1 MYPLLDELA
10 STSQLFDKERERKKK
25 GILTEVIVFT
35 TSRSP
40 TVPLSCKIE

>member
-1 MYPLLDELA
+1 MNWPQHPSYLTKRE
-10 STSQLFDKERERKKK
+10 KEKKK

-35 TSRSP
+35 TGRSP